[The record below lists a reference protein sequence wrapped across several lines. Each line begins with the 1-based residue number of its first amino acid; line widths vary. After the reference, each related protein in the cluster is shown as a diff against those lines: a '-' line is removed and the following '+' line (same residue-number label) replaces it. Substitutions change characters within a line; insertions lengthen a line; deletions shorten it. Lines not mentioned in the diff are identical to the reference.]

1 MPGPLAK
8 VRVLMFGTDEALL
21 RIRSKVLATVGCE
34 TDLVHTVEDTRQ
46 ELATGKPKPALLLI
60 CHSAQ
65 EEAADQVRSLALK
78 TGIPTY
84 CVERLVPPQ
93 QLVADVNAMLRE
105 SGLPSKAAS
114 GRPCA

>member
-34 TDLVHTVEDTRQ
+34 TDLIHSVEEARQ
-46 ELATGKPKPALLLI
+46 ALTAGKPKPALLLI
-60 CHSAQ
+60 CHTAD
-65 EEAADQVRSLALK
+65 EEPADQVRSLAVK
-78 TGIPTY
+78 MGIPTY

-93 QLVADVNAMLRE
+93 QLVADVNSMLRE
-105 SGLPSKAAS
+105 SGPHSKAAS
-114 GRPCA
+114 GRTSG